1 MNPIL
6 ITGAFGFV
14 GRHLITRLLRESS
27 QHKVVAAAL
36 PSELQAAA
44 EWTSALSPA
53 AQRRLAWQAL
63 DINNPEMVRAVLVT
77 SKPGAIVHL
86 AARASGA
93 DPDREAVHRTNVV
106 AVGTL
111 LQEVRRTSDH
121 LGSPVKTLLISTGY
135 AYGSSSID
143 RPSVES
149 DPLEYGRYGPYT
161 DSKIEMERV
170 AAEFAD
176 IVVIARSFSHTG
188 PEQTPVF
195 AVPSFARQI
204 AMIERG
210 ALERDI
216 SVGNLDPLRD
226 MLDVRDVVRAYELLI
241 EHGALGETYNVSSS
255 QPLSMRDILDRLRSM
270 SSVPTT
276 VSSDPERFR
285 PADIGCSTGSYEKLQ
300 TATGWQPAYDINT
313 TLADTLRWWQ
323 SSLDI
328 PDPAK
333 GIPAS

>member
-27 QHKVVAAAL
+27 HHNVVAAAL
-36 PSELQAAA
+36 PCELQAAA
-44 EWTSALSPA
+44 EWTSALSPMV
-53 AQRRLAWQAL
+53 QSRLVWQAL
-63 DINNPEMVRAVLVT
+63 DINNPEMVRAVLSA
-77 SKPGAIVHL
+77 SKPCAIVHL

-106 AVGTL
+106 AVGML
-111 LQEVRRTSDH
+111 LQEARGLSEY

-135 AYGSSSID
+135 AYGSSSIA

-149 DPLEYGRYGPYT
+149 DPLEHGRYGPYT
-161 DSKIEMERV
+161 DSKIEMERL
-170 AAEFAD
+170 AAEFKD

-210 ALERDI
+210 MLEPDI
-216 SVGNLDPLRD
+216 RVGNLAPLRD

-241 EHGALGETYNVSSS
+241 ERSALGETYNVSSS
-255 QPLSMRDILDRLRSM
+255 QPLSMRDILDKLRAM

-276 VSSDPERFR
+276 VSPDPDRFR
-285 PADIGCSTGSYEKLQ
+285 PADIECSTGSYRKLQ
-300 TATGWQPAYDINT
+300 LATGWQPTYDIDT
-313 TLADTLRWWQ
+313 TLADTLAWWQ